1 MGVNA
6 DKPDRWKEDIARSV
20 DAYNDWFMRFAP
32 KAYRDTRVRTTHQVK
47 AALESTAN
55 LTHIAPAL
63 LRADPAV
70 VQMLR
75 MCTAPPIA
83 RDRLIGLANV
93 SSSLVRSM
101 EGDEHRLPLRMPK
114 AEVDAQLARIGDII
128 LRLADLDIF
137 TWLDDGHKA
146 TAGEVHRAATVV
158 ADRLCGAVADP
169 IIRNAQEA
177 RQLAAMRHWLEARK
191 YKFIG
196 AGEGTRFD
204 AMRPGTFCFRLN
216 VPVDQGE
223 GGRKINIPVDVAIA
237 PRRAKAG
244 DLPLLIEAKSAGDYT
259 NVNKR
264 RKEEATKVGQLRH
277 TYGVKIRYVLFLG
290 GYFDSGYLGYE
301 AAEGIDWVWEHR
313 IDELAEFGL

>member
-6 DKPDRWKEDIARSV
+6 DKPGRWKQDIARSV
-20 DAYNDWFMRFAP
+20 DAYNGWFMRFAP
-32 KAYRDTRVRTTHQVK
+32 KAYRDTRVKTTKQVE

-55 LTHIAPAL
+55 LTNIAPAL
-63 LRADPAV
+63 LRAEPSV

-83 RDRLIGLANV
+83 RDRLIGLAKV
-93 SSSLVRSM
+93 SGILVHSM
-101 EGDEHRLPLRMPK
+101 EGDKHRLPPRMPK
-114 AEVDAQLARIGDII
+114 TEVDAQLARIGDII
-128 LRLADLDIF
+128 LRLADRDIF
-137 TWLDDGHKA
+137 TWLDHGHKIA
-146 TAGEVHRAATVV
+146 AEEVHRAATVV
-158 ADRLCGAVADP
+158 ADRLCGALADP

-177 RQLAAMRHWLEARK
+177 RQLGAIGHWLEARK

-196 AGEGTRFD
+196 AGEGTKLD

-216 VPVDQGE
+216 VPVDQGD
-223 GGRKINIPVDVAIA
+223 GGRKINIPVDVAIM
-237 PRRAKAG
+237 RHRAKAR
-244 DLPLLIEAKSAGDYT
+244 DLPLLIEAKSAGDFT

-313 IDELAEFGL
+313 IDELAQFGL